1 MYNCFTSMSLLTSLS
16 IKEEHRN
23 EYNSMRNWLRQRKI
37 SLGDYIIDRYKQEFH
52 SKIETLTKI

>member
-37 SLGDYIIDRYKQEFH
+37 SLGDYIIDRYKQEFD